1 MSREHAD
8 FIIKKQLRSGPKTS
22 KELKEAC
29 EKRGFSPSTFYYHM
43 KQLVDKLKEVQKI
56 RVKNSQGRTVVKY
69 SLVKEEKVTFWSK
82 SSGIRGFSVDNIEV
96 EVPSN
101 RRVLEL
107 ASWIRR
113 EPRGWPRDNFE
124 VKVARLY
131 FQHSGYLVPD
141 IVRAP
146 EDPDAYA
153 FRWSDEEL
161 ERLGLDE
168 LMRLGLYGSTRSRFF
183 DLKLVYDAI
192 VADSNKV
199 LNKGPVFVGAHNA
212 PMVVDYTGI
221 YGEGMQPLR
230 YVGRPIG
237 YEPIEELGSV
247 CVAVREEADS
257 EIWVV
262 HVENRWGKLDKAWV
276 RGLAKQ
282 LSAKKLRIIEFKS
295 LKENVRRVLL
305 MNLRDVL
312 KRRKLLIPKRY
323 VKLIEELLDYSYKK
337 PSSAYVSAL
346 AIAVDLC
353 LKT

>member
-8 FIIKKQLRSGPKTS
+8 FIIKEQLRSGPKTS

-43 KQLVDKLKEVQKI
+43 KQLVDKLKVVQKI
-56 RVKNSQGRTVVKY
+56 RVKNAQGRTVVKY

-131 FQHSGYLVPD
+131 LQHSGYLVPD

-153 FRWSDEEL
+153 FKWPDEEL
-161 ERLGLDE
+161 DGLDLEE
-168 LMRLGLYGSTRSRFF
+168 LRRLNLYKCPSSRFF
-183 DLKLVYDAI
+183 NLKLVYDAI
-192 VADSNKV
+192 VANSNKEV
-199 LNKGPVFVGAHNA
+199 LSKGPVFVGAHSA
-212 PMVVDYTGI
+212 PMVIDYVGI
-221 YGEGMQPLR
+221 WRGMHPLH
-230 YVGRPIG
+230 YVGRPVG
-237 YEPIEELGSV
+237 YEPIEKLGSV
-247 CVAVREEADS
+247 CVAVCKEEDG
-257 EIWVV
+257 IIRVV
-262 HVENRWGKLDKAWV
+262 RVEKRWGKLDKAWV
-276 RGLAKQ
+276 RGLTKQ
-282 LSAKKLRIIEFKS
+282 LNAKKLRMMEFES
-295 LKENVRRVLL
+295 LKEDIKRELL
-305 MNLRDVL
+305 INLREVL
-312 KRRKLLIPKRY
+312 GQHKLLIPKRY

-337 PSSAYVSAL
+337 PSSSYVLAL
-346 AIAVDLC
+346 AIAVDLY
-353 LKT
+353 LRE